1 MKTVRVMLPIK
12 FVYLIGISLLVS
24 PAFAQTANSDCWS
37 DPPTMIS
44 NKLSIEMGHSFSI
57 GCIFPLE
64 GKYPYASLDCILEHR
79 NYDYLYPNCIESA
92 VCTTSNGKKLQNVT
106 LLPKLFSIFFEITR
120 TIY

>member
-1 MKTVRVMLPIK
+1 MKTVRVMFPIK
-12 FVYLIGISLLVS
+12 IVYLIGTVLLVS
-24 PAFAQTANSDCWS
+24 SACAQTANSDCWS

-79 NYDYLYPNCIESA
+79 NYHDPDCIESA
-92 VCTTSNGKKLQNVT
+92 VCTTSNGKKLQT
-106 LLPKLFSIFFEITR
+106 GILLPKLF
-120 TIY
+120 